1 MSYMAPEFFTKQ
13 TYDAKSDI
21 WSLGCLMYQL
31 CTQKAAFSAESIV
44 ILTPMILH
52 GPYPSLPEQ
61 FSPELHQLLNDIFSR
76 DPESRPTASDIL
88 QHPFILSCLSKKS
101 KTTVEDLQH
110 KLTKLRTVA
119 DDLERVHEGTTI
131 GSLAGN
137 VIGAVGGITSIVGI
151 ILAPFTLGA
160 SLIVSGVGM
169 GMSTVGGVAAGAS
182 NITNMVNQ
190 SSDRK
195 AVRSIIKEFEE
206 KINAVVTW
214 LQAICNS
221 LQAIKNTFQS
231 ADIPDNMDSSFSDEK
246 LARLGLRAGKAL
258 DAIPKLIRL
267 VQAISTGKIAAQ
279 ATKAVRVADKL
290 TGVFSALFIAIDLF
304 FIAMEAKEIHHIRQS
319 SSKTTQARSDL
330 MKFVKSVREAADN
343 LQGVLDELRSMI
355 SSIPSFGDD
364 NELE

>member
-1 MSYMAPEFFTKQ
+1 MGNMFILYISNEESNVITIINKCFLTTILK
-13 TYDAKSDI
+13 
-21 WSLGCLMYQL
+21 
-31 CTQKAAFSAESIV
+31 FSAESIV

-88 QHPFILSCLSKKS
+88 QHPFILSCLSK
-101 KTTVEDLQH
+101 
-110 KLTKLRTVA
+110 KLRTVA